1 LAKMIKQCIFYK
13 QIIFFK
19 RVKLYLKFTKR
30 LLLSSLKIICD
41 KNIEKEKAAK
51 AAIEEMKKRNLGKY
65 RSLSFIGKNKE
76 RVASNTQ
83 TGKSH
88 EVTN

>member
-1 LAKMIKQCIFYK
+1 MLKALVCILIARSVTDYTRLNEFVKSKLIKQCIFYK

-30 LLLSSLKIICD
+30 LLLFSLKNICN

-51 AAIEEMKKRNLGKY
+51 AAIEKMKKKKFG
-65 RSLSFIGKNKE
+65 
-76 RVASNTQ
+76 
-83 TGKSH
+83 
-88 EVTN
+88 